1 MSPSAVPIFGLVR
14 DFLLCPH
21 KANYGKATL
30 PPVLHEASLIRT
42 INSLTRKEGAL
53 LTSSSLQRA
62 PPPLNPFTISTPGLW
77 RGLPFNMNSGRDL
90 SFSGTSSCLYKAYCK
105 KVLTYLKVTRSGSLC
120 LYPMS
125 PFIVCV
131 LNPRPSFKSLYPPVW
146 EKKPASLHRLN
157 DVLRCSPY
165 FKFLGITFKIKS
177 PQRKK
182 AQGSK
187 HTLYTR

>member
-14 DFLLCPH
+14 DFWLCPH

-53 LTSSSLQRA
+53 LTSSSLQSA

-77 RGLPFNMNSGRDL
+77 RGLTLNMNSGRDL
-90 SFSGTSSCLYKAYCK
+90 SFSVTSSCLYKAYCK

-125 PFIVCV
+125 PFIV
-131 LNPRPSFKSLYPPVW
+131 
-146 EKKPASLHRLN
+146 
-157 DVLRCSPY
+157 
-165 FKFLGITFKIKS
+165 
-177 PQRKK
+177 
-182 AQGSK
+182 
-187 HTLYTR
+187 